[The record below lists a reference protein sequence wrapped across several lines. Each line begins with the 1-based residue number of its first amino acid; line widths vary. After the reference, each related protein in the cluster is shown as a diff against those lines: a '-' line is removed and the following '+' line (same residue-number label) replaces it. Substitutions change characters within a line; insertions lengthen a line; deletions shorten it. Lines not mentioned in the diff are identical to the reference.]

1 MMRKKPYARGT
12 HPDLPPPIS
21 EVGLIGWCRKNL
33 FATPADAVFT
43 ILAVYLLYSILPGF
57 VRWAFIDAIFVAA
70 NRAECWEL
78 MNSPGSAACWAF
90 ASVRLN
96 QLLYGFYPETEIW
109 RVNLSFVLLFVAIS
123 PVLFDK
129 VPLRKPLF
137 IFTALY
143 PFIAGWLIFG
153 WFALPPISSQD
164 IGGLALTLIIGVTGI
179 AFSLPLGILL
189 ALGRTSDLPV
199 VKILSVLF
207 IEFIRGVP
215 LIALL
220 FIASTMLNYFMPP
233 GTTFDLLVR
242 VLIMVTLF
250 ASAYMAEV
258 IRGGIAGIPKGQVE
272 AANAAGLSY
281 WKTMYLIVMP
291 QVLKISIPGIV
302 NTFIGLFKDST
313 LVLIIGMFDL
323 LGMGKAALTNL
334 NWAGLHR
341 EMYLFV
347 AVIFFFLC
355 YGMSLYSG
363 YLERKLDTE
372 NKFQKK

>member
-1 MMRKKPYARGT
+1 MKNKLYAPGS
-12 HPDLPPPIS
+12 HPDLPPPSS
-21 EVGLIGWCRKNL
+21 EVGILSWIRRNL
-33 FATPADAVFT
+33 FATPKDVVLSLAAIYLMYSFLPGMVQWALIDAVW
-43 ILAVYLLYSILPGF
+43 IAK
-57 VRWAFIDAIFVAA
+57 

-78 MNSPGSAACWAF
+78 MAEPGSGACWAF
-90 ASVRLN
+90 INVRMK
-96 QLLYGFYPETEIW
+96 QILYGFYPASEIW
-109 RVNLSFVLLFVAIS
+109 RVNVAFLLLLLAIA
-123 PVLFDK
+123 PILFDK
-129 VPLRKPLF
+129 FPLRKSMF
-137 IFTALY
+137 WFSGLY
-143 PFIAGWLIFG
+143 PFIGGWLIFG
-153 WFALPPISSQD
+153 WFGLEPVSTKD
-164 IGGLALTLIIGVTGI
+164 VGGLSLTLIIGVTGI
-179 AFSLPLGILL
+179 SFSLPLGILL
-189 ALGRTSDLPV
+189 ALGRTSNLPV
-199 VKILSVLF
+199 IKVLSVLF

-302 NTFIGLFKDST
+302 NTFIGLFKDTT

-323 LGMGKAALTNL
+323 LGMGRAALTNT
-334 NWAGLHR
+334 NWIGLHR
-341 EMYLFV
+341 EMYFFAAIL
-347 AVIFFFLC
+347 FFFCC

-372 NKFQKK
+372 NKFQKQ

>member
-1 MMRKKPYARGT
+1 MA
-12 HPDLPPPIS
+12 
-21 EVGLIGWCRKNL
+21 
-33 FATPADAVFT
+33 
-43 ILAVYLLYSILPGF
+43 
-57 VRWAFIDAIFVAA
+57 
-70 NRAECWEL
+70 
-78 MNSPGSAACWAF
+78 
-90 ASVRLN
+90 
-96 QLLYGFYPETEIW
+96 
-109 RVNLSFVLLFVAIS
+109 
-123 PVLFDK
+123 
-129 VPLRKPLF
+129 
-137 IFTALY
+137 
-143 PFIAGWLIFG
+143 
-153 WFALPPISSQD
+153 SQD
-164 IGGLALTLIIGVTGI
+164 IGGLALTLIIGITGI
-179 AFSLPLGILL
+179 AFSLPIGILL
-189 ALGRTSDLPV
+189 ALGRTSNLPV
-199 VKILSVLF
+199 IKILSVLF
-207 IEFIRGVP
+207 IEFIRGVTP
-215 LIALL
+215 NCPP
-220 FIASTMLNYFMPP
+220 FSFASTMLNYFMPP

-258 IRGGIAGIPKGQVE
+258 IRGGIAGIPKGQIE
-272 AANAAGLSY
+272 AASAAGLSY

-302 NTFIGLFKDST
+302 NTFIGLFKDTT

-347 AVIFFFLC
+347 AVAFFFCC

>member
-1 MMRKKPYARGT
+1 MKEKSYLPGT
-12 HPDLPPPIS
+12 HPDLPPPSS
-21 EVGLIGWCRKNL
+21 EVGVIGWARKNL
-33 FATPADAVFT
+33 FATPADTIFT
-43 ILAVYLLYSILPGF
+43 LLALYVLYSIVPSF
-57 VRWAFIDAIFVAA
+57 MQWAFIDAVYVAE
-70 NRAECWEL
+70 NREACWKMMET
-78 MNSPGSAACWAF
+78 PGGAACWAF
-90 ASVRLN
+90 TSIRLN

-109 RVNLSFVLLFVAIS
+109 RINLSFVLLFVALA
-123 PVLFDK
+123 PVLIDR
-129 VPLRKPLF
+129 VPFRKQLF
-137 IFTALY
+137 IFTGLY
-143 PFIAGWLIFG
+143 PFLAGWLIFG
-153 WFALPPISSQD
+153 WFALLPVASQD
-164 IGGLALTLIIGVTGI
+164 IGGLALTLIIGITGI
-179 AFSLPLGILL
+179 AFSLPIGILL
-189 ALGRTSDLPV
+189 ALGRTSNLPV
-199 VKILSVLF
+199 IKILSVLF

-258 IRGGIAGIPKGQVE
+258 IRGGIAGIPKGQIE
-272 AANAAGLSY
+272 AASAAGLSY

-302 NTFIGLFKDST
+302 NTFIGLFKDTT

-347 AVIFFFLC
+347 AVAFFFCC